1 MSTKQKIIEESSELF
16 MRYGIRCVSMDDV
29 ASQIGIS
36 KKTIYQYFENK
47 DDLVQ
52 QVTVDFIQKD
62 LAIFNEIREQSN
74 NSIEQ
79 LLKFAQY
86 LMEIL
91 RKVSPSLMYDLHK
104 YHKDSWCQMEEVHK
118 QYIYTTIKENIER
131 GQAQDIYRKEMDAD
145 IAARLYMATSYA
157 VMEEEIF
164 PMKDY
169 KKDKV
174 IEEFI
179 HQFVHG
185 WASDKG
191 LELWKEY
198 VDAQKEKDSSTIEN

>member
-16 MRYGIRCVSMDDV
+16 MRYGIRSVSMNDV
-29 ASQIGIS
+29 ASKLGMS

-52 QVTVDFIQKD
+52 HITVDFIQKD
-62 LAIFNEIREQSN
+62 LAVFNEIRDKSS

-79 LLKFAQY
+79 LLQFAEY
-86 LMEIL
+86 LMEML

-118 QYIYTTIKENIER
+118 QFIYTTIKENIER
-131 GQAQDIYRKEMDAD
+131 GQSQDIYRKEMDAD

-157 VMEEEIF
+157 VKEEDYF

-174 IEEFI
+174 IQEFM
-179 HQFVHG
+179 HQFIHG

-198 VDAQKEKDSSTIEN
+198 TAAQNGEQITDEA